1 MKNHPEFSSISFNAK
16 NVSERH
22 VEGSVK
28 LSFYQR
34 IIDYVF
40 HPMHLGRLTITLPDG
55 KVLIYGNGQGGVK
68 ASITIVNNAFFKK
81 CVLFGDVGFGES
93 YCDGDWETDDITKVI
108 EWMITNVDNHPT
120 LMSDKEKRAPVNF
133 FKVFNNMLSFFR
145 KNSLLGSRKNI
156 GVHYDLGNKFYQLF
170 LDPSLTYSS
179 AYFKNKEQT
188 LEEAQYQ
195 KYEELCRK
203 LHLKRTDHVLEIGSG
218 WGGFAIYAAKSFGCR
233 ITTVTIS
240 REQFKYVLQRIAYE
254 GLTDKITV
262 ELKDYRDIEGKFDKI
277 VSIEMLEAVGH
288 EYYYSYFK
296 QCHQL
301 LKKDGLIALQVILS
315 PDNRYESFRKNI
327 DWIQKHIFPGSLLP
341 SMAIIQKNI
350 NQTGDLN
357 LHHFEDIT
365 SHYVRTLDIWHD
377 NFNKK
382 LDQIQSLDFD
392 QQFIRKWN
400 YYLCYC
406 EAAFNTRNISV
417 AQLVFSRPNNTSL

>member
-1 MKNHPEFSSISFNAK
+1 
-16 NVSERH
+16 
-22 VEGSVK
+22 
-28 LSFYQR
+28 
-34 IIDYVF
+34 
-40 HPMHLGRLTITLPDG
+40 
-55 KVLIYGNGQGGVK
+55 
-68 ASITIVNNAFFKK
+68 
-81 CVLFGDVGFGES
+81 
-93 YCDGDWETDDITKVI
+93 
-108 EWMITNVDNHPT
+108 
-120 LMSDKEKRAPVNF
+120 
-133 FKVFNNMLSFFR
+133 
-145 KNSLLGSRKNI
+145 
-156 GVHYDLGNKFYQLF
+156 LF

-179 AYFKNKEQT
+179 AYFRHNEQS
-188 LEEAQYQ
+188 LEDAQYQ

-203 LHLKRTDHVLEIGSG
+203 LHLKKTDHILEIGSG
-218 WGGFAIYAAKSFGCR
+218 WGGFAIYAAKNYGCR

-240 REQFKYVLQRIAYE
+240 REQFKYVLQRIVHEQLA
-254 GLTDKITV
+254 DKITV
-262 ELKDYRDIEGKFDKI
+262 ELRDYRDIKGKFDKI

-288 EYYYSYFK
+288 EYYHSYFK

-301 LKKDGLIALQVILS
+301 LKKDGLLALQVILS

-357 LHHFEDIT
+357 LYHFEDIT

-382 LDQIQSLDFD
+382 LEQIKSLDFD

-406 EAAFNTRNISV
+406 EAAFSTRNISV
-417 AQLVFSRPNNTSL
+417 AQLIFSRSNNASL